1 MAGIRF
7 QSIRKIYG
15 KVVASND
22 ISLEIKDGE
31 FMVLLGPSGCGKT
44 TLLRCLAGLEQVDGG
59 RVFIGDRDVT
69 DLAPRDRKI
78 AMVFQS
84 YAVFPHLKVFD
95 NIAFGLKMQGVPKDE
110 IKRRV
115 QEGAELLQL
124 EDYLGR
130 YPAQLSGG
138 QRQRVAVARAIVM
151 KAQVLLMDEPLS
163 NLDALLRLQMR
174 AELKRLHEEI
184 KATTIYVTHDQVEA
198 LSLGDRIAVMKNGRI
213 VQCDV
218 PMNIYDYP
226 ASTLCGRLHW
236 HAPDELLQGQ
246 GAVQRRRS
254 QRDDRRIADLP
265 GRQAGTCPGGKKPTR
280 ISLLGIRP
288 EIINLVP
295 TQQANTLQAH
305 VLVVEPLGSHKL
317 LTMKVG
323 SEGAKVSVP
332 PDQMVKAA
340 MMSGCILT
348 RKRSAGWMLPAATPS
363 RRPDP
368 IICRPYA
375 TRISSRIP
383 IGTASGISIAR
394 IPMPGWCLSSRLLF
408 QMLDKEPGYRFV
420 LDGQTSM
427 IEDWWSSWRNGAKIA
442 APYLQRL
449 SQYVRQGRVCVG
461 PYYLQPDWQLV
472 SEEALVRNLLIGQQ
486 MAEQLGGRMQVG
498 WLLDNFGQISQTRPN
513 SPRIWAGWVVRLAR
527 RRDGPALRSSPNL
540 PGKRRMAAR

>member
-15 KVVASND
+15 KVVATND
-22 ISLEIKDGE
+22 ISLEIKNGE

-95 NIAFGLKMQGVPKDE
+95 NIAFGLKMQGLPNDE

-115 QEGAELLQL
+115 QQGAELLQL

-151 KAQVLLMDEPLS
+151 QAQVLLMDEPLS

-213 VQCDV
+213 VQCDI

-226 ASTLCGRLHW
+226 ANTFVGGFIGTPPMNFFKGKVENNGAGSSVMIGESHIFPSAQL
-236 HAPDELLQGQ
+236 APVLAAKVGED
-246 GAVQRRRS
+246 
-254 QRDDRRIADLP
+254 I
-265 GRQAGTCPGGKKPTR
+265 
-280 ISLLGIRP
+280 LLGMRP
-288 EIINLVP
+288 ENIDLVP
-295 TQQANTLQAH
+295 VQQANTLRAH

-323 SEGAKVSVP
+323 SEDAKVSVP
-332 PDQMVKAA
+332 PDLAVRGGDDVWLHFDPEKIRWMDAA
-340 MMSGCILT
+340 GGDAIL
-348 RKRSAGWMLPAATPS
+348 AA
-363 RRPDP
+363 
-368 IICRPYA
+368 
-375 TRISSRIP
+375 
-383 IGTASGISIAR
+383 
-394 IPMPGWCLSSRLLF
+394 
-408 QMLDKEPGYRFV
+408 
-420 LDGQTSM
+420 
-427 IEDWWSSWRNGAKIA
+427 
-442 APYLQRL
+442 
-449 SQYVRQGRVCVG
+449 
-461 PYYLQPDWQLV
+461 
-472 SEEALVRNLLIGQQ
+472 
-486 MAEQLGGRMQVG
+486 
-498 WLLDNFGQISQTRPN
+498 
-513 SPRIWAGWVVRLAR
+513 
-527 RRDGPALRSSPNL
+527 
-540 PGKRRMAAR
+540 